1 MELTRAKETL
11 NTDSTIR
18 VLAAVIR
25 KDGRLLMC
33 RRSLQ
38 KRHGGLWEFP
48 GGKVELNETDLD
60 AARRELREEL
70 DVDVTAA
77 GQELFAVQDPNSP
90 FVIAFVEVA
99 IQGTPVCRE
108 HLELRWCARP
118 ELDALALAP
127 SDRQFVERALYNDSP
142 PR

>member
-1 MELTRAKETL
+1 MTGGAWEFL

-25 KDGRLLMC
+25 KEGRLLVC
-33 RRSLQ
+33 RRPLH

-48 GGKVELNETDLD
+48 GGKIESNETNLE

-70 DVDVTAA
+70 DVGVAAA
-77 GQELFAVQDPNSP
+77 GQELFAVRDPNSS
-90 FVIAFVEVA
+90 FLIVFVEVA
-99 IQGTPVCRE
+99 IEGDPVCRE

-118 ELDALALAP
+118 ELDALMLAP
-127 SDRQFVERALYNDSP
+127 SDRQFVDHALHSQPTNL
-142 PR
+142 